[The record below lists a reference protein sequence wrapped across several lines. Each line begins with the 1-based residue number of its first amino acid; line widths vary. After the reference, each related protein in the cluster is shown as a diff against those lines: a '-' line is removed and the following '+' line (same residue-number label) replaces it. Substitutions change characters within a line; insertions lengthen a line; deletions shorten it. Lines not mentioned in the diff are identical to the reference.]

1 MPVPGLH
8 VDAYVDDVYDWLESC
23 SPVSLAAIKGDPH
36 GDDYPRLR
44 VPAFKRHDP
53 STWTPSNVPPNLHG
67 IMKHYCGQL
76 DWQWRLREL
85 CYPPFSELYGDD
97 DLLAAFDG
105 FCFLRPLELSGRSGP
120 RETADEQPAGP
131 AVSGYKQW
139 LHLDQDRLHELSDGH
154 EPGVLSC
161 AQGLVTLS
169 ESGPE
174 DGGLVLV
181 EKSHLAFAG
190 YLERHALAGFGEWLL
205 VDMEDEVLS
214 ELDVIKVCAP
224 AGHLVLWDS
233 RVVHANCPP
242 RGQSTPRPRI
252 CAYVSMQPRSHAS
265 KKDLAR
271 RLAMFEGCRQTGHW
285 VAGHALKDT
294 GRHPYTRGAP
304 IVMPERPFALP
315 ELSALAGDS
324 SATNDGRRRSS
335 LLSDPA
341 RGLRAV
347 QRWRHLTRSVP
358 KRPGT
363 RAAGGRRSWRPSR
376 QARAPRALL
385 VARDRAAHDRLAQWV
400 IALEERAHEQRPACL
415 LLAEVGDA
423 CVLAVPPALD
433 ALIGEAEHLQ
443 GLRVQGT
450 EPARDK
456 VETRLATLL
465 RGHVQLPAPLRGAHR
480 LGIEHVALLVV
491 LRELGEAHRL
501 LRLSGLG
508 QCTVDVRVG
517 ALHEAVVAAA
527 VDERRPVH
535 ADVRFPFG
543 LARSCATSNLTR
555 STTSPSLTI
564 ARSTLLRFAARIE
577 IVAGRRSFFRASR

>member
-1 MPVPGLH
+1 MAQAAQDTSKLTVTRIRERIEARGGKVPLGLRRHELLAYLKAVEEHGTRGNEAPLMSGQCYDRLVAKSADPVLPWKEHLARYGWTTMPVPGLH

-85 CYPPFSELYGDD
+85 CYPLFSELYGDD

-335 LLSDPA
+335 LL
-341 RGLRAV
+341 LRP
-347 QRWRHLTRSVP
+347 RERSESSTEVE
-358 KRPGT
+358 
-363 RAAGGRRSWRPSR
+363 
-376 QARAPRALL
+376 AP
-385 VARDRAAHDRLAQWV
+385 H
-400 IALEERAHEQRPACL
+400 
-415 LLAEVGDA
+415 
-423 CVLAVPPALD
+423 
-433 ALIGEAEHLQ
+433 
-443 GLRVQGT
+443 
-450 EPARDK
+450 
-456 VETRLATLL
+456 
-465 RGHVQLPAPLRGAHR
+465 
-480 LGIEHVALLVV
+480 
-491 LRELGEAHRL
+491 
-501 LRLSGLG
+501 S
-508 QCTVDVRVG
+508 
-517 ALHEAVVAAA
+517 
-527 VDERRPVH
+527 
-535 ADVRFPFG
+535 
-543 LARSCATSNLTR
+543 
-555 STTSPSLTI
+555 
-564 ARSTLLRFAARIE
+564 
-577 IVAGRRSFFRASR
+577 